1 MKRKFLTAFLALT
14 MVTAMLAGC
23 GSKEGG
29 TQAGSSAVSASEE
42 TAEAESK
49 AEEAVSEAVSEAA
62 EDAASEAV
70 SEVAEKAA
78 SEAAASDDKEAA
90 APAAETERAKAN
102 ELTVG
107 IAQDFDSLDPDY
119 MTAAGTKEVLFN
131 VFEGLVKPTS
141 DGEIVPAVAS
151 DVQKSEDGLTYTFT
165 LRDGVTFHNGDPV
178 EMEDVIYS
186 IERRKNGEDTA
197 AQLEALS
204 VIADMKSED
213 KTLTITLSEPSN
225 EFLAFLMNAYI
236 IPADYDQQETAPVGT
251 GPYKFV
257 SCSVQDNLV
266 LERFADY
273 WGEGGS
279 IDKVT
284 FKILEK
290 AEALVTGLQSGAL
303 DVVAH
308 MSSDQTAQLEEDEFT
323 IEQGSM
329 NLVQALYLNNA
340 EKPFD
345 DVRVRQALCYA
356 VDKQAV
362 IDLAFDGFGIPLGT
376 SMFPSFAK
384 YYDESLTDYYTQD
397 LEKAKELLAEAGYP
411 DGFEMTITVPSN
423 YTPHVNTATVLV
435 ELLKEIGVQA
445 TVEPVDW
452 NTWLDEVYGQRKFQ
466 STITG
471 LTSDNM
477 TARKLLERFGSEVG
491 NNFTNYSN
499 EEYDEILAK
508 ALTAT
513 DDEEQIALYKQLEKN
528 LTENAANVYLQDMAD
543 LVAVRTGLEGLT
555 FYPLYVLDISKLH
568 WTA

>member
-1 MKRKFLTAFLALT
+1 MKRKFLAAFLALT

-29 TQAGSSAVSASEE
+29 TQAGSSAASASEE

-49 AEEAVSEAVSEAA
+49 AEEAVSEAVS
-62 EDAASEAV
+62 
-70 SEVAEKAA
+70 
-78 SEAAASDDKEAA
+78 EAA

-178 EMEDVIYS
+178 EMEDVLYS

-204 VIADMKSED
+204 VIADMQSDD

-257 SCSVQDNLV
+257 SRSVQDNLV

-397 LEKAKELLAEAGYP
+397 LEKAKELLTEAGYP